1 MRRIILCEGETD
13 ATLIGQYLEK
23 ICGWTYINPKNK
35 IISIPK
41 KLPSENKSAT
51 HYVKENDSLVIC
63 SVGGKDNFGGFF
75 EKYIYQM
82 IKRSN
87 KEENFYRIAVITDA
101 DDRTIE
107 EIEAE
112 ILEQLSFCIHSIA
125 NNAWVEN
132 FYTADFGDNISINF
146 LLSVIPREG
155 TGALETVL
163 LSALS
168 ESAEGK
174 LIVDS
179 SVNFVDEMPYYSYIP
194 TDRLKLKAKLGVA
207 LSVIYPDKVFSQFD
221 EQLQIVDWSKS
232 DTLSNC
238 LSEVLKI

>member
-13 ATLIGQYLEK
+13 ATLIGLYLEK
-23 ICGWTYINPKNK
+23 ICGWTYTNSRNK
-35 IISIPK
+35 IINIPK
-41 KLPSENKSAT
+41 KLPSENKLAN
-51 HYVKENDSLVIC
+51 HYFKGNDSLVIC

-75 EKYIYQM
+75 EKHIYQM

-87 KEENFYRIAVITDA
+87 REELFYRIALITDA

-107 EIEAE
+107 EIEAA
-112 ILEQLSFCIHSIA
+112 ISEQLSLCIQSVSNNTWMA
-125 NNAWVEN
+125 NT
-132 FYTADFGDNISINF
+132 YQADFGDNISIDF

-155 TGALETVL
+155 AGALETVL
-163 LSALS
+163 LDALS
-168 ESAEGK
+168 ESSEGK

-179 SVNFVDEMPYYSYIP
+179 SITFIDKMPYYSYIS

-221 EQLQIVDWSKS
+221 EQLQIVDWSQS
-232 DTLSNC
+232 DTLSKC
-238 LSEVLKI
+238 LSEVIKI